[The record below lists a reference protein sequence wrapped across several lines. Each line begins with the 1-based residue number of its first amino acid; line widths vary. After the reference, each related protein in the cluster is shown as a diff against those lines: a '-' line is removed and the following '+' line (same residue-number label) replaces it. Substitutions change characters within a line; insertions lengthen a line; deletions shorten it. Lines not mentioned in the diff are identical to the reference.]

1 MADDNQVAPAAI
13 ADNADKTVP
22 NTSSAA
28 SSASTSQSPT
38 DNGVN
43 TDSAFDPRTSYDGL
57 KSQFENL
64 NKSYSEIRRAYTQ
77 STQGYSDLKKQM
89 DQMVKAL
96 SEATKEEVSPED
108 FMKSLQSQ
116 GVKAFDP
123 LRQQWTS
130 EVKSEY
136 EKALEERDTQ
146 ITQIQTQFEV
156 MRRELDATN
165 YPDFA
170 KLKPIMN
177 ELANSENCPVDF
189 NQPIGIIYDA
199 LYKLAKTVSAEQ
211 SVKEA
216 HSRGIKDAEA
226 RVAKEAG
233 TAVATGGKAGSMGN
247 PADIKDLKKLREYYV
262 SQLGEAD

>member
-1 MADDNQVAPAAI
+1 MPDDKQAAPAP
-13 ADNADKTVP
+13 ADNVSQPVQD
-22 NTSSAA
+22 SSAA
-28 SSASTSQSPT
+28 SPEGAVQSPT
-38 DNGVN
+38 DNTAN
-43 TDSAFDPRTSYDGL
+43 TEPAFDPRQSYDGL

-96 SEATKEEVSPED
+96 SEATKEEISPED

-123 LRQQWTS
+123 LRQQWTT

-156 MRRELDATN
+156 MRRELDQTN

-170 KLKPIMN
+170 KLKPVMN

-189 NQPIGIIYDA
+189 NQPVGVIYDA
-199 LYKLAKTVSAEQ
+199 LYKLAKTLSAENA
-211 SVKEA
+211 VKEA
-216 HSRGIKDAEA
+216 HSRGVKDAQA
-226 RVAKEAG
+226 NLAKEAG
-233 TAVATGGKAGSMGN
+233 TAVATGGKAGSINN
-247 PADIKDLKKLREYYV
+247 PADIKDLKKMREYFV
-262 SQLGEAD
+262 SQIGEAD